1 MKQLLL
7 LLFSLSLISCG
18 TMESGVNKGQTNVYT
33 TRDDMALGAQL
44 DNQIHQE
51 MKVSR
56 DASLSSYIQQLANN
70 IYSNYP
76 EKFLPSIK
84 ARVII
89 SDQVNAFAT
98 PGGYLYVNTGLIKT
112 VDNEAELAGV
122 ISHEIGHAIA
132 RHGTEQMTKAYGV
145 EAVATIVGAA
155 VGGTAGGA
163 SAKAVRLFGTAGLL
177 YHGRQAELEAD
188 RLGMQAM
195 YNTNYDLHAMETM
208 FNKLQALQQREPYK
222 LEQWLSTHPPI
233 SVRIEQVK
241 AVEAELPKQQSPIR
255 NTAAFQAAKARV

>member
-7 LLFSLSLISCG
+7 LVFSSIILGCG
-18 TMESGVNKGQTNVYT
+18 TMGSGVNKGQANVFT

-51 MKVSR
+51 MKVSN
-56 DASLSSYIQQLANN
+56 DSSLNGYVQQLTNN
-70 IYSNYP
+70 IYSHYP
-76 EKFLPSIK
+76 ERFLPSIK
-84 ARVII
+84 TRVII

-98 PGGYLYVNTGLIKT
+98 PGGYLYVNTGLLKT
-112 VDNEAELAGV
+112 VGNEAELAGV

-145 EAVATIVGAA
+145 EAAATIIGAEVGGAA
-155 VGGTAGGA
+155 GGT
-163 SAKAVRLFGTAGLL
+163 SARAVRLFGTAGLL
-177 YHGRQAELEAD
+177 YHSRQAELEAD

-195 YNTNYDLHAMETM
+195 YNANYDLDAMETM
-208 FNKLQALQQREPYK
+208 FLKLKAVEQREPTK
-222 LEQWLSTHPPI
+222 LEQWLSTHPAI
-233 SVRIEQVK
+233 SVRIEQVR

-255 NTAAFQAAKARV
+255 NTAAFQAMKSRI